1 MARHGEY
8 KTPGG
13 KLVVA
18 DVVVEGDRIASA
30 EVSGDFFLEP
40 ETALQALMGALAGA
54 PADASEADLA
64 ERMDRSLPEGAQLI
78 GFTTAAVATAVRRAI
93 DDHTPRERL

>member
-1 MARHGEY
+1 MPRHGEF

-18 DVVVEGDRIASA
+18 DVEVEGGRIAA
-30 EVSGDFFLEP
+30 VEVTGDFFLEP
-40 ETALQALMGALAGA
+40 DTALAALTAALVGA
-54 PADASEADLA
+54 PADAGEEELTA
-64 ERMDRSLPEGAQLI
+64 RMDAGLPEGAQLI

-93 DDHTPRERL
+93 DEDSPRERL

>member
-18 DVVVEGDRIASA
+18 DVVVEDGKIAQA
-30 EVSGDFFLEP
+30 TITGDFFLEP
-40 ETALQALMGALAGA
+40 ETALADMVDGLVGA
-54 PADASEADLA
+54 PADASEAELVQ
-64 ERMDRSLPEGAQLI
+64 RMDRQLPELAALI
-78 GFTTAAVATAVRRAI
+78 GFTTESVAVAVKRAI
-93 DDHTPRERL
+93 DEDTPRERM

>member
-18 DVVVEGDRIASA
+18 DVVVKDGKIEQATIT
-30 EVSGDFFLEP
+30 GDFFLEP
-40 ETALQALMGALAGA
+40 ETALADMVDGLVGA
-54 PADASEADLA
+54 PANSSEAELVR
-64 ERMDRSLPEGAQLI
+64 RMDRQLPEGAALI
-78 GFTTAAVATAVRRAI
+78 GFSTESVAVAVKRAI
-93 DDHTPRERL
+93 DDDTPRARL

>member
-18 DVVVEGDRIASA
+18 DVEVEGGRIAA
-30 EVSGDFFLEP
+30 VEVTGDFFLEP
-40 ETALQALMGALAGA
+40 ETALADMTAALVGA
-54 PADASEADLA
+54 PADASEALLA
-64 ERMDRSLPEGAQLI
+64 ALMDASLPEGAELI

-93 DDHTPRERL
+93 DDDTPRERL